1 VLLYAHIPI
10 VGGGVV
16 EQTVE
21 SSQPEKK
28 SFWKWIYRFRSLLL
42 AIPVVIASV
51 ILAIYNTIKL
61 PAVVGINMQS
71 NGEYA
76 MAVAKAVA
84 VLGPFALTTVC
95 LLLMFCS
102 KKVLYPWLISVFS
115 LVLPLIL
122 LFSNTFP

>member
-1 VLLYAHIPI
+1 MAQFTE
-10 VGGGVV
+10 GSTAQG
-16 EQTVE
+16 
-21 SSQPEKK
+21 EKK

-42 AIPVVIASV
+42 AIPVVFASV
-51 ILAIYNTIKL
+51 ILALYNMVKL
-61 PAVVGINMQS
+61 PPVVGLNMQA

-76 MAVAKAVA
+76 MTVTRMVA
-84 VLGPFALTTVC
+84 VLGPFALTVVC

-115 LVLPLIL
+115 LILPLVL